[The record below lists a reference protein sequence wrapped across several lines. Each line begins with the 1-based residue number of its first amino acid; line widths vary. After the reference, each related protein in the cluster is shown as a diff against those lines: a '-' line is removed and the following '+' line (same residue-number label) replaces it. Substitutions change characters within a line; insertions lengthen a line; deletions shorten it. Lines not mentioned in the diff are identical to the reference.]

1 MPSRGQLEQLEQR
14 IRALSDEAAVRALTA
29 LVEERGLLPEA
40 RQHAWSDGG
49 LKEALA
55 AGDLDSGDLAAYA
68 DPDQPE
74 ATEGELA
81 RAVLEYAAA
90 QHDDL
95 ARTVGE
101 AVEYASSPMHRVEP
115 LALSVTVLVV
125 VLLQTEVVVKRDT
138 RGRWSFTVHKRAMRD
153 AALGRVFTALLSR
166 ISSGK

>member
-1 MPSRGQLEQLEQR
+1 MSTQDQLEQR

-40 RQHAWSDGG
+40 KQHAWSDGE
-49 LKEALA
+49 LKEALNA
-55 AGDLDSGDLAAYA
+55 GGLDAGDLEAYA

-81 RAVLEYAAA
+81 RAALEYAAA

-95 ARTVGE
+95 ARTVDE
-101 AVEYASSPMHRVEP
+101 AVEYASSPMHRIEP
-115 LALSVTVLVV
+115 VALSVTVLVV

-138 RGRWSFTVHKRAMRD
+138 RGKWSFTIHKRAMRD